1 MSADKRT
8 TVAQAPQSAGESRK
22 TSVGISLEF
31 DRALE
36 MVTSADIKDFMAR
49 LVQERDEAR
58 AAQRESTKVAPTI
71 TQPKGGA
78 IGQGQRT
85 HRVRKLRKTPV
96 KNSETTKKTT
106 VPVGGLVRQ
115 PHGGA
120 LRRGNPGNRGGG
132 RPSHAVKQVLCG
144 DLEVMHE
151 RIVSRL
157 NDPSLR
163 FTDLLDLFGEVLS
176 RLERYG
182 F

>member
-1 MSADKRT
+1 MSADKRA
-8 TVAQAPQSAGESRK
+8 TVAQAPQSAGESQK
-22 TSVGISLEF
+22 TSGRTSVEC

-36 MVTSADIKDFMAR
+36 MVTSADIKDFLAR

-58 AAQRESTKVAPTI
+58 TAPCESTNVVPNS
-71 TQPKGGA
+71 TQPEGA
-78 IGQGQRT
+78 AKWQSQRT

-96 KNSETTKKTT
+96 KNSETTTKTT
-106 VPVGGLVRQ
+106 VGELIRQ

-163 FTDLLDLFGEVLS
+163 FTDLLDLFGEVLT

>member
-1 MSADKRT
+1 MGK
-8 TVAQAPQSAGESRK
+8 SRK
-22 TSVGISLEF
+22 TS
-31 DRALE
+31 DRNSVELDKALE
-36 MVTSADIKDFMAR
+36 SVTSADIEDFMAR
-49 LVQERDEAR
+49 FVQERDEAR
-58 AAQRESTKVAPTI
+58 AAQRESIKVAPTI
-71 TQPKGGA
+71 TQPEGRAK
-78 IGQGQRT
+78 GQGQRT
-85 HRVRKLRKTPV
+85 HQVRRLRKTPV

-106 VPVGGLVRQ
+106 VGELIRQ

-132 RPSHAVKQVLCG
+132 RPSHAVKQALCG

-163 FTDLLDLFGEVLS
+163 FTDLLDLFGEVLT